1 MMKKL
6 LVLCL
11 TVFLACPLFA
21 NEAAVRNVLLEVNE
35 ASGNLQFRKIQT
47 HCDRNYTEIH
57 ADGQKIDYAQAEIII
72 KAMDMLDDPNA
83 KLSDFFEI
91 LAPFVKE
98 ITPEVINSLKVIENP
113 NAKFSE
119 IMVAACQMSG
129 RKIAPE
135 DLEQC
140 KALDDTPK
148 GKEFAKQV
156 QANFGD
162 SIAEM
167 KAKMKAEM
175 KAKAKAE
182 AASFKIVSVKVDGN
196 NAVAVYTSVDAET
209 KRNKQSTVT
218 LVKKDGKWLI
228 VKNVSKYI

>member
-1 MMKKL
+1 MKKL

-11 TVFLACPLFA
+11 TVLLACPLFA

-35 ASGNLQFRKIQT
+35 ASGNLQLRKMLT
-47 HCDRNYTEIH
+47 HYDRNFTEIS
-57 ADGQKIDYAQAEIII
+57 ADGQKIDYAQAEIMI

-98 ITPEVINSLKVIENP
+98 ITPQGIKAFKVIENP
-113 NAKFSE
+113 NAKLSE
-119 IMVAACQMSG
+119 IMVAASQMSG
-129 RKIAPE
+129 NNIAPE
-135 DLEQC
+135 ELEQY

-148 GKEFAKQV
+148 GKELAKQI
-156 QANFGD
+156 QAKFGD
-162 SIAEM
+162 LKAGV

-196 NAVAVYTSVDAET
+196 NAVAVCTNVDAET
-209 KRNKQSTVT
+209 KRNQQSTVT
-218 LVKKDGKWLI
+218 LIKKDGKWLI